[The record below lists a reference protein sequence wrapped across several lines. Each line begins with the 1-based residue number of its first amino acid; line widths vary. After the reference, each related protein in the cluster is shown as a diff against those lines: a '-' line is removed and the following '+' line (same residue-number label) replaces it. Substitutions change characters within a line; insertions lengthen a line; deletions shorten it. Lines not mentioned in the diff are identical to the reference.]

1 MWKPRE
7 WVSDVFVFLFLFL
20 VLGTTS
26 VLLLTRRFTE
36 LHLELGDLIS
46 ESVAAPVSFPLG
58 DYAAKFLCYLVA
70 TFTCMSFTTNT

>member
-1 MWKPRE
+1 M
-7 WVSDVFVFLFLFL
+7 
-20 VLGTTS
+20 
-26 VLLLTRRFTE
+26 LLLTQRFTE